1 MPRGWSAA
9 RSSAPASLLLLLEQ
23 LQEAILERLV
33 PWLDRVD
40 AAALADDLRDE
51 LRHAFAGEAAERQ
64 PFALVLQVPEF
75 AKLGPA
81 AGGQSR
87 HPDSDRAV
95 LSQNLRH
102 RSGRD
107 HPAVVDHG
115 EAVADLLD
123 LGQQVRVEKHRG
135 AARLQGA
142 DDLAYVV
149 TPYRVERR
157 GGLVEQGPLGAA
169 EQGDTEAQPLLHTLG
184 EALHLVVRPFG
195 ETDEL
200 EGAGDL
206 GSPFGARHAGTLAVQ
221 SQHFSRFH
229 PALVAKQLRQVAE
242 ASPGLQ
248 IAGRRAKNPGLTGGR
263 VCQADQ

>member
-9 RSSAPASLLLLLEQ
+9 RSSAPASLVLLLEQ
-23 LQEAILERLV
+23 LEEAILERLV

-40 AAALADDLRDE
+40 AAALAHDLRDE

-75 AKLGPA
+75 AKPGAA

-95 LSQNLRH
+95 LSQDLRH

-135 AARLQGA
+135 AARLERA
-142 DDLAYVV
+142 DDLADVM
-149 TPYRVERR
+149 TPNRVERG
-157 GGLVEQGPLGAA
+157 GGLVEQDQFWTA
-169 EQGDTEAQPLLHTLG
+169 EQGDPKAQTLLHALR
-184 EALHLVVRPFG
+184 EAFDFVIGPIR
-195 ETDEL
+195 ESDKL

-206 GSPFGARHAGTLAVQ
+206 GVPVRARHAGQLAV
-221 SQHFSRFH
+221 
-229 PALVAKQLRQVAE
+229 
-242 ASPGLQ
+242 
-248 IAGRRAKNPGLTGGR
+248 
-263 VCQADQ
+263 